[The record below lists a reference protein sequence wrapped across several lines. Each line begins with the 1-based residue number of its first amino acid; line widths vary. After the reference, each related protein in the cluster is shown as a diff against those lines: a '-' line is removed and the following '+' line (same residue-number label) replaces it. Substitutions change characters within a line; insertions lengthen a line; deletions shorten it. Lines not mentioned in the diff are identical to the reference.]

1 MQPVIASTFTV
12 EFTITSF
19 NSNLGG
25 KCKEKR
31 VKATKTDCGE
41 TFLFKEI
48 GHRNPPPPK
57 KKKNVIFKDISNSK
71 HPSASL
77 YDI

>member
-1 MQPVIASTFTV
+1 MQLVIAFTFTV

-19 NSNLGG
+19 NSSLGG

-48 GHRNPPPPK
+48 GHRNPPK
-57 KKKNVIFKDISNSK
+57 KTSFLKISRTRNILLHLFMIFK
-71 HPSASL
+71 
-77 YDI
+77 

>member
-1 MQPVIASTFTV
+1 MQREKSEKQLKRTV
-12 EFTITSF
+12 ENSF
-19 NSNLGG
+19 
-25 KCKEKR
+25 
-31 VKATKTDCGE
+31 
-41 TFLFKEI
+41 FLKKLDIEI
-48 GHRNPPPPK
+48 RPPPK

>member
-12 EFTITSF
+12 DFIITSF

-48 GHRNPPPPK
+48 GRRNPPPPPPQK
-57 KKKNVIFKDISNSK
+57 KRHF
-71 HPSASL
+71 
-77 YDI
+77 

>member
-19 NSNLGG
+19 NSSLGG

-41 TFLFKEI
+41 TVLFKEI
-48 GHRNPPPPK
+48 GHRNPP
-57 KKKNVIFKDISNSK
+57 KNVIFKDISNSK

-77 YDI
+77 SDI